1 MIRRPP
7 RSTRTDTLFPYTT
20 LFRSRSFCV
29 CGGPEQRPVTWL
41 RLLPYPLAIAV
52 TKSRRSEQA
61 LDEAVVVE
69 LDAVRRGHARQA
81 RHGHD
86 LAADRHH
93 EAGTGRQ
100 AHLAD
105 RHLVSFRRAAQVAR
119 KSTRLNSSH

>member
-1 MIRRPP
+1 MRISDWSSDVCSSDLRARLRPCRRRARAPGSFAKSWLSPP
-7 RSTRTDTLFPYTT
+7 AGA
-20 LFRSRSFCV
+20 RSFCV

-81 RHGHD
+81 RHGD
-86 LAADRHH
+86 
-93 EAGTGRQ
+93 
-100 AHLAD
+100 
-105 RHLVSFRRAAQVAR
+105 R
-119 KSTRLNSSH
+119 KSKRLKPSHKCASRM

>member
-1 MIRRPP
+1 MRI
-7 RSTRTDTLFPYTT
+7 SDWSSDVCSSDLGA
-20 LFRSRSFCV
+20 RSFCV

-86 LAADRHH
+86 LAADSHH
-93 EAGTGRQ
+93 EARLDEQTSELMSLMRNSY
-100 AHLAD
+100 
-105 RHLVSFRRAAQVAR
+105 LVFY
-119 KSTRLNSSH
+119 LNKKKQN